1 MKHRAVCNCSYILL
15 VLLSSVVIACHALI
29 ATRGLKEWDLRR
41 MPEEQVAA
49 EDDPPSNLKLES
61 EFDTPT
67 KQKRQIQF
75 GIGKWFGDCSKEQK
89 PILEGKVGQK
99 TFQPRQP
106 RAPTKEALDE
116 RDLAHRDG
124 SLAAKQCAEERAALK
139 SELQRS
145 YGPDGRHAGVFGGRP
160 ETSIDDRRGVA
171 GGNSSN
177 MREPGTIPPPIKRN
191 SYGIMIPNSS
201 SIFLFLCFFRVLFP
215 GTGPRTR

>member
-1 MKHRAVCNCSYILL
+1 
-15 VLLSSVVIACHALI
+15 
-29 ATRGLKEWDLRR
+29 

-99 TFQPRQP
+99 TFQLRQP
-106 RAPTKEALDE
+106 RTPTKEALDE
-116 RDLAHRDG
+116 CVFVHRDG
-124 SLAAKQCAEERAALK
+124 SLAAKQCAEQRAALK
-139 SELQRS
+139 SEMQRI
-145 YGPDGRHAGVFGGRP
+145 YGPDGRYAGVFGGRP
-160 ETSIDDRRGVA
+160 ATTIDDRRGVT

-177 MREPGTIPPPIKRN
+177 RREPGTIPPPIKRN
-191 SYGIMIPNSS
+191 SYGIMTPNSF
-201 SIFLFLCFFRVLFP
+201 SIFLFLAYFGSYFP
-215 GTGPRTR
+215 EPAPGLDKFWFLASKAPECNGQIENW